1 MGINTGGTK
10 SIPASALAAVT
21 LWCDSELSKFATVFG
36 NKIFNNLSLSPPDTS
51 NANKIT
57 DKISQFEFST
67 DINHMKNQLRL
78 AEERGEYT
86 TAGKLRKKIAIQQN
100 DEKEGKVPQKLNSPK
115 SSEEKDRQLAID
127 IASKCIDQCFDVAT
141 NCLNSIG
148 LPLTPRLAE
157 YLRPRLKGSDI
168 DIATELEVKWDHLL
182 FDWKNPPGN
191 LSDAPSPRPS
201 PRRGDI
207 RSQVSRDS
215 NDDT

>member
-1 MGINTGGTK
+1 MG
-10 SIPASALAAVT
+10 
-21 LWCDSELSKFATVFG
+21 
-36 NKIFNNLSLSPPDTS
+36 NLSLSPPDT
-51 NANKIT
+51 ATVNKIT

-115 SSEEKDRQLAID
+115 SSEEKDRQVSEADIRICISNSDSYLNCKNFIIKSYHCFFYFIQLAID

-141 NCLNSIG
+141 NCLNTIG

-157 YLRPRLKGSDI
+157 YLR
-168 DIATELEVKWDHLL
+168 
-182 FDWKNPPGN
+182 
-191 LSDAPSPRPS
+191 
-201 PRRGDI
+201 
-207 RSQVSRDS
+207 
-215 NDDT
+215 